1 MKRHLLFLFL
11 LFAFAPKTGLAQLPA
26 THWLQ
31 YKTPEDAGISS
42 QKLQKA
48 RDRAKR
54 YNSANVLIIYK
65 GAIVQSWGD
74 ASRKFCLHSSRK
86 ATQSALI
93 GIYASR
99 GQIDLNKSIGEYGI
113 DELTPLTETEK
124 HATVK

>member
-1 MKRHLLFLFL
+1 MPSVKKYLPFVVVF
-11 LFAFAPKTGLAQLPA
+11 FAFAPKTDPTRLLA

-31 YKTPEDAGISS
+31 YKTPEDAGFST

-48 RDRAKR
+48 HELAKR

-65 GAIVQSWGD
+65 GVIVQSWGD
-74 ASRKFCLHSSRK
+74 ASRKFCLHSARK

-99 GQIDLNKSIGEYGI
+99 
-113 DELTPLTETEK
+113 
-124 HATVK
+124 VKLMVINPSVNMASTN